1 MTSQTRASVA
11 RIIGRPL
18 RAVALALVTLGAAA
32 AEPAPEPEA
41 GYGFGRGLRLGD
53 SGFTLGGYLTGE
65 YQRRRDG
72 RAQLRSSHASLF
84 FWWQG
89 FEDRLKVF
97 GEVDQENALVE
108 RRGPAGGQGTQ
119 DEERLSLQRLHAD
132 WAVGDAA
139 TLRLGKF
146 LTPVGRWNVAHA
158 GPLVWTTN
166 RPLLTQSVYPRNVT
180 GLMAS
185 GRWTLAGRAVEASF
199 YASQGQEWDADPR
212 QDLFAT
218 VRGMRL
224 RVAPGA
230 GLQLGLSWAA
240 YEQRGS
246 RGEPRTLLGV
256 DALWAHQ
263 GWELQVE
270 WLRTEST
277 AAPPGPNRPPGGGGN
292 PAGPGQPP
300 PVPHAEPTRGAYLQG
315 VMPLPA
321 RLALVAR
328 VERLRDTAVAA
339 AFRQVT
345 LGMAWRPN
353 AMLSLK
359 LEHQWSSGRADL
371 GGDGW
376 TASASVLF

>member
-89 FEDRLKVF
+89 LEDRLKVF

-212 QDLFAT
+212 QDPFAS
-218 VRGMRL
+218 VRGLRL
-224 RVAPGA
+224 LAQLDADWQAGA
-230 GLQLGLSWAA
+230 SWAR

-246 RGEPRTLLGV
+246 RGEPRSLAGL
-256 DALWAHQ
+256 DLLWARH
-263 GWELQVE
+263 GWELQAE
-270 WLRTEST
+270 WLRTQ
-277 AAPPGPNRPPGGGGN
+277 ARRPLPRPPGGPGS
-292 PAGPGQPP
+292 PGPGLPAAALRVEPGQGTYVQGVAPL
-300 PVPHAEPTRGAYLQG
+300 PHA
-315 VMPLPA
+315 
-321 RLALVAR
+321 LALVAR
-328 VERLRDTAVAA
+328 LEWLNDSAFDQ
-339 AFRQVT
+339 AFRQQT
-345 LGMAWRPN
+345 LGLVWRP
-353 AMLSLK
+353 APALTLK
-359 LEHQWSSGRADL
+359 VEHQWPQGRVELAPE
-371 GGDGW
+371 GW
-376 TASASVLF
+376 TVSLSVLF